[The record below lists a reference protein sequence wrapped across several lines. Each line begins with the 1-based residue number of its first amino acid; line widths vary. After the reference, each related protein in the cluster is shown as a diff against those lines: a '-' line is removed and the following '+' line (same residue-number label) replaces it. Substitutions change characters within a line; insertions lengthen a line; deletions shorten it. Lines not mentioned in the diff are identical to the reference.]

1 MKLDDKW
8 HDWLRATLQ
17 MLVATCCV
25 VVVLLIS
32 ASDISDGDE
41 FKKGIPA
48 GIIGTFGGWIAGR
61 MFGRQ

>member
-1 MKLDDKW
+1 MALDDKW

-17 MLVATCCV
+17 MVVATGCV

-32 ASDISDGDE
+32 ANDITDGDE

-48 GIIGTFGGWIAGR
+48 GIIGTFGGWISGR
-61 MFGRQ
+61 MFGKS